1 MQTTITVALI
11 ASFTSLMVSLYQT
24 RQGRHN
30 QRELEIVKLKLA
42 EKLAERNARRDY
54 EYKALQRLY
63 EEYEPIRFQL
73 LDTVECAKYH
83 WEGLQQEI
91 IWRQGWKSFLL
102 LSTVYHLLTPAAV
115 YQLARKSLTLVDLK
129 VDPQIELQY
138 LLAKKA
144 YLVFTHDRQIAEFS
158 GLEYTPYV
166 EGWREKRIDNSQKY
180 RRQGLPL
187 GRLDNA
193 VNSLLVPLTHLSE
206 HERVISFG
214 EFEQK
219 FSTIRDDD
227 VKSSLGTARDLFNEF
242 HPEKHPVLWRILLTQ
257 YCLHKAILA
266 LADEGTFRGN
276 WLACPNKWLT
286 LEEKQNLQWA
296 AHLDRSINKQD
307 LTIALEGSGRY
318 MQEIVVSDIKRI
330 MKKQDFDFNSTA

>member
-1 MQTTITVALI
+1 
-11 ASFTSLMVSLYQT
+11 
-24 RQGRHN
+24 
-30 QRELEIVKLKLA
+30 
-42 EKLAERNARRDY
+42 
-54 EYKALQRLY
+54 
-63 EEYEPIRFQL
+63 
-73 LDTVECAKYH
+73 
-83 WEGLQQEI
+83 
-91 IWRQGWKSFLL
+91 LL

-166 EGWREKRIDNSQKY
+166 EGWREKRIDNPQKY

-187 GRLDNA
+187 GRLDNT
-193 VNSLLVPLTHLSE
+193 VNSLLVPLTHSSE

-214 EFEQK
+214 EFEQQ

-227 VKSSLGTARDLFNEF
+227 VKSSLGAARDLFNEF

-266 LADEGTFRGN
+266 LASEDTFKSN
-276 WLACPNKWLT
+276 WLVDPNEWLT
-286 LEEKQNLQWA
+286 LEEKQKLQWT
-296 AHLDRSINKQD
+296 AHSENSVNKQA
-307 LTIALEGSGRY
+307 LTIALKDVGRY
-318 MQEIVVSDIKRI
+318 MKEMVISDVGRIV
-330 MKKQDFDFNSTA
+330 KKKDLGFNSTA